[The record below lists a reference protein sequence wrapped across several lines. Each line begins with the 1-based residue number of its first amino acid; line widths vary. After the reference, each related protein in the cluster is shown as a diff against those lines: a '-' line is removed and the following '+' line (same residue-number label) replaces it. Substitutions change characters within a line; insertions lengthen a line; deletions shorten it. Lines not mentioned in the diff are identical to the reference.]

1 MNRKEW
7 MRSEI
12 AAWRS
17 EGVIGDD
24 VAAQLLG
31 RYAEAGTRISW
42 GAMLAGA
49 FGALLIGLGIIA
61 LFAANWDCFGRGARA
76 AISLAPVVICGGVAA
91 FAAWKGWRTMSL
103 WEPLGILWTIA
114 TGAAA
119 CLVAQTYQV
128 GGSVPGLIL
137 FVALLTL
144 PIAWVTRSVAVMAL
158 WPIFGIAWAIST
170 RHVQGTSWLTVIEG
184 VGLMALSIPAF
195 VAFQRR
201 DLNKAARVT
210 GQWMLGLVYSLGPA
224 ILVVSCGNSYF
235 RGEAYTGIFWFCSL
249 LVMVAG
255 VVWKIPSWPLV
266 ATLVAAGAAMPTAVE
281 SPLFYSLSIVLALAI
296 VAYGI
301 RKIRLS
307 YTNIGAALFLWLVLA
322 KFFASRIDFTVKG
335 LVLIGAGVALTVL
348 NVTMIRCKK
357 NGKCRTED
365 GK

>member
-17 EGVIGDD
+17 EGVIGDE
-24 VAAQLLG
+24 VAERLLG
-31 RYAEAGTRISW
+31 RYAESGTRISW

-61 LFAANWDCFGRGARA
+61 LFAANWDSLGRGARA
-76 AISLAPVVICGGVAA
+76 AISLAPVVVCGGVAA
-91 FAAWKGWRTMSL
+91 LAAWKGWRTMSL

-144 PIAWVTRSVAVMAL
+144 PIAWITHSVKVMAL
-158 WPIFGIAWAIST
+158 WPIFAIAWGIVT
-170 RHVQGTSWLTVIEG
+170 EDVDGRSWIIVLKAL
-184 VGLMALSIPAF
+184 GLMALSIPAF

-201 DLNKAARVT
+201 DINKVSRVT
-210 GQWMLGLVYSLGPA
+210 GQWMLGLVYALGTA
-224 ILVVSCGNSYF
+224 ILIVNVMPQPDWSTRAEVYI
-235 RGEAYTGIFWFCSL
+235 GIFWACSL
-249 LVMVAG
+249 AVLLAG
-255 VVWKIPSWPLV
+255 VAFKIPAWTLV
-266 ATLVAAGAAMPTAVE
+266 ATLVAAGAAMPTTFEELWIYGVAII
-281 SPLFYSLSIVLALAI
+281 LSVVI

-301 RKIRLS
+301 RKVRLS

-322 KFFASRIDFTVKG
+322 KFFESQIDFTVKG
-335 LVLIGAGVALTVL
+335 LVLIGAGVALTAL
-348 NVTMIRCKK
+348 NVVMIKCKRNVK
-357 NGKCRTED
+357 
-365 GK
+365 